1 MIDYLENSISA
12 IPYLFVFAGGY
23 YINMRQYKKNNLL
36 LNNIEKL
43 KLNVESVEKE
53 ENLLL
58 KDEIKKLKIQNEKL
72 LCKIDE
78 LKENINKQDKK
89 IEEYHRKGNEENE
102 EEVDEEDGEDENI
115 KNFGSGLIR
124 YKNEEGTMYYHGM
137 GHLEK
142 KYMWWEPYMNHKI
155 RVYSNKDRKLKFK
168 DFETTNIDNFCTNCE
183 YCSDINKNKR
193 NVFYYQCKGH
203 KINIQ

>member
-36 LNNIEKL
+36 LNYIEKL
-43 KLNVESVEKE
+43 KLHVQSVENE
-53 ENLLL
+53 ENILLR
-58 KDEIKKLKIQNEKL
+58 DEIKKLKIQNEKL
-72 LCKIDE
+72 MCKIDE
-78 LKENINKQDKK
+78 LKGNINEQDKK
-89 IEEYHRKGNEENE
+89 IKEYNRPEDD
-102 EEVDEEDGEDENI
+102 VDEGGEDI
-115 KNFGSGLIR
+115 KNYGSGLIR
-124 YKNEEGTMYYHGM
+124 YKNEEGTMYYHGI

-168 DFETTNIDNFCTNCE
+168 DFETTNIDDFCNNYE